1 MPREVR
7 IPQIAQIAEDLFGQF
22 GYQGTSMDDVARLAG
37 VSKPVVY
44 DVVGS
49 KDDLFE
55 LCLARSA
62 HELAVQ
68 VAAAV
73 DGAPGPD
80 RLRAGALAFFLFV
93 GEHRPAW
100 RGLLASGSAP
110 STTKMANI
118 RRRQARLVAGLLL
131 EERSTPG
138 HSESSGR
145 SRPDAVIAD
154 ALANA
159 INGAFE
165 ALAGWWNDHQSI
177 SAHELA
183 ELMVIL
189 IGPGLD
195 SLAGASAGST
205 GSTGSTGSHR

>member
-62 HELAVQ
+62 DELAAQ

-110 STTKMANI
+110 STTEMANI
-118 RRRQARLVAGLLL
+118 RRCQARLVAGLLL
-131 EERSTPG
+131 EEGPMPG

-145 SRPDAVIAD
+145 RVPDAVIAD

-159 INGAFE
+159 VNGAFE

-183 ELMVIL
+183 ELMVTL

-205 GSTGSTGSHR
+205 GPTGSHR